1 MDVKFDLQ
9 SATQLI
15 KQMDKYCSSIINDTK
30 EISRIVNSLN
40 GWDDNQRDAFETNL
54 KYLKADLNIALKM
67 EIDYMKT
74 YEQRVKE
81 LRG

>member
-54 KYLKADLNIALKM
+54 KYLKTDLNIALKM

>member
-54 KYLKADLNIALKM
+54 KYLKEDLNIALKM

>member
-30 EISRIVNSLN
+30 EILRIVDSLN

-54 KYLKADLNIALKM
+54 EYLKSDLNIALKM